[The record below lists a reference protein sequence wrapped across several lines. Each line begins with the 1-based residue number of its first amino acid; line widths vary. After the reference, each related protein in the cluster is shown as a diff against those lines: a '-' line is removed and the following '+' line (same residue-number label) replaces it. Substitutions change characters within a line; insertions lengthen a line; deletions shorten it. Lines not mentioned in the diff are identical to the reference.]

1 HKSLFPEISFYTRI
15 KLFLGCL
22 ILSLLL
28 TILSWTMILL
38 SLKTFATFYTFSTV
52 LCLFSIMFL
61 VGPMEQLK
69 SILTITR
76 LISSSILLLSIFLT
90 LLSAL
95 KWKQGILAITFST
108 IQFLSFIYYA
118 LSYLPYAQT
127 IFKHFFQTTCTTCCC

>member
-1 HKSLFPEISFYTRI
+1 
-15 KLFLGCL
+15 
-22 ILSLLL
+22 
-28 TILSWTMILL
+28 
-38 SLKTFATFYTFSTV
+38 
-52 LCLFSIMFL
+52 MFL

-108 IQFLSFIYYA
+108 IQFLSFICYA

-127 IFKHFFQTTCTTCCC
+127 IFKHFFQTTCTTCCCWVISTSSFAIQLNILSEFSVYFVPKKKILFPIPWLSHISTHTYHQIPDIKL